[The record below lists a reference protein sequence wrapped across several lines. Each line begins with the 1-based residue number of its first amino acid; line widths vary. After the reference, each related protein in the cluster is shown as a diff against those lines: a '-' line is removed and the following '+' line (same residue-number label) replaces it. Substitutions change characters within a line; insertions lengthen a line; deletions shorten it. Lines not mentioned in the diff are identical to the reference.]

1 METISFN
8 KGEKKQRRGAGDSE
22 GSSLRSGAHRQKS
35 HDPVPVLIIHTFKR
49 FDSDGTEIL

>member
-22 GSSLRSGAHRQKS
+22 GSSLRSGARRQRS